1 MTILVIGGTG
11 TLGRQIVKKTLDEGY
26 LVKCLVR
33 NFRRSVFLKDWGS
46 DLVYGDLSKPSS
58 IPLAFKGV
66 HIVVDSATSR
76 LFSNYNCAK
85 VDGFGRLA
93 ILQVS
98 SLAKIKKYIWFTLF
112 LLEGSE
118 SKDQPLLLR
127 LNGRIRKMLRGGGL
141 VNFTYIIFECFGFF
155 QGLIK
160 QFAIPILEAEK
171 IWLFSSSTDIETIG
185 LPYIDTRDAATTV
198 VESFDSPVFVG
209 GKVRTLANHVY
220 TDNPDNPEM
229 EGPLEIINLR
239 TPAEIISICELFSG
253 RSADI
258 GLLPVS
264 ILRILEK
271 ILSFFNG
278 TRNIGQAISLEL
290 FYKVEQLRV
299 QKQDIVIAIILD
311 VMVICPEILED
322 PDILNT
328 VILRTFNGMVHDEDR
343 FRRANTEPIDYVVH
357 ERSTLLRLQEYLGE
371 YFVQILKKIRELKY
385 QERKSEQI
393 SFV

>member
-127 LNGRIRKMLRGGGL
+127 LNGRIRKMLREGGS

-209 GKVRTLANHVY
+209 GGVRTLANHVY

-239 TPAEIISICELFSG
+239 TPAEIISICESLSG
-253 RSADI
+253 KSADI

-299 QKQDIVIAIILD
+299 QKQDIVTATTLD
-311 VMVICPEILED
+311 LMVTCPETLED

-393 SFV
+393 SFL

>member
-1 MTILVIGGTG
+1 
-11 TLGRQIVKKTLDEGY
+11 
-26 LVKCLVR
+26 
-33 NFRRSVFLKDWGS
+33 
-46 DLVYGDLSKPSS
+46 
-58 IPLAFKGV
+58 
-66 HIVVDSATSR
+66 
-76 LFSNYNCAK
+76 
-85 VDGFGRLA
+85 
-93 ILQVS
+93 
-98 SLAKIKKYIWFTLF
+98 
-112 LLEGSE
+112 
-118 SKDQPLLLR
+118 
-127 LNGRIRKMLRGGGL
+127 
-141 VNFTYIIFECFGFF
+141 
-155 QGLIK
+155 
-160 QFAIPILEAEK
+160 LEAEK
-171 IWLFSSSTDIETIG
+171 IWLFSSAADIETIG

-209 GKVRTLANHVY
+209 GGVRTLANHVY

-239 TPAEIISICELFSG
+239 TPAEIISICESLSG
-253 RSADI
+253 KSADI

-299 QKQDIVIAIILD
+299 QKQDIVTAITLD
-311 VMVICPEILED
+311 PTVTCPEILED

-393 SFV
+393 SFL